1 MVGRDVRMKTFN
13 QFLTELFDRPY
24 PFKMVKYSSTEW
36 QYEFYTNDNKK
47 YIVIMM
53 YYQSTNRWEVLFAD
67 EKGEIEITGKG
78 GKEVS
83 SIFATVMVII
93 RDFIKNKS
101 PDVLYFSADKGE
113 GKSRS
118 RLYTTLVKTQT
129 PSGYD
134 YSIDEKP
141 TTTYFTLEKK

>member
-1 MVGRDVRMKTFN
+1 MKTFN
-13 QFLTELFDRPY
+13 QYIAELFDRPY
-24 PFKMVKYSSTEW
+24 PFKMVKHNPYEW

-47 YIVIMM
+47 YDVFMM

-67 EKGEIEITGKG
+67 ENGDIILTGEG

-83 SIFATVMVII
+83 SILATVMAVIK
-93 RDFIKNKS
+93 DFIKKKNPEKM
-101 PDVLYFSADKGE
+101 YFSADKVE

-118 RLYTTLVKTQT
+118 RLYATLVKTQT

-141 TTTYFTLEKK
+141 TATYFTLEKK